1 VDSAKTGGHQGQLKG
16 KIVFINCTFSYPS
29 RPDQVV
35 LRNFSMTIEPG
46 QTVALVGPSGSGKS
60 TIIGLLER
68 FYELREGQVLIDGV
82 PTRDWDLKC
91 LRDQIGLVQQ
101 DPLLFGIPI
110 CDNIAM
116 GLPGEKDMTGSGKL
130 SAEVMQLV
138 TDAAKAANAHGFIS
152 KLPKGYRTPAGTSVS
167 STQLSGG
174 QRQRVCIA
182 RSIIRKPRLLLL
194 DEATSALDTESERIV
209 QASLDQILSDGGALG
224 KGVTTI
230 MIAHRL
236 STVTNADKIV
246 VLERGAI
253 VEMGTHSELMSNS
266 QGLYHAM
273 RKVQDLA
280 HAEESSS
287 VLGPATAD
295 VKSKSMSMDEP
306 LVDDRL
312 QRFPSEDDSKKQKNN
327 SEMQMMEEAKS
338 LPKVPLS
345 KIWADQ
351 KEELPYIILGV
362 ITAMGGGTIQ
372 PIFAVIYSGI
382 IAVFFLPDDEAMR
395 AKAKE
400 YLGWFFALGI
410 AAFFTV
416 LLRISCFTYIG
427 ERLTR
432 KLRKKSF
439 ESSLR
444 QDMSYY
450 DDTKN
455 SVGRIATRL
464 ATDATLVK
472 GITGDILGSV
482 LEGCSALIA
491 ALVIAYVASW
501 RLALVLTAVFPL
513 LIFGAVFEFK
523 NITQETGSSN
533 KELEVSGEIVSDA
546 ITAIRTVSAFNLQH
560 SVLDLFD
567 KSLIFPMKSGKKRGL
582 VQGLGSGFKQF
593 VSMSSYAIAFYA
605 GSRFM
610 ADGLLTFD
618 MLIRVF
624 LAITLASEGIGRIT
638 SSAPDTAKA
647 QAAARSVY
655 HQIDM
660 AANGTPI
667 DPMDESKG
675 IKPAAPVRGHIE
687 FRNVWFAYPQRP
699 DIQVL
704 KNFSAVIQPGQT
716 VALVGESGSGKS
728 TIMQLVQRLYNPSQ
742 GEILLDGQPIASYN
756 VSWLRSQF
764 GMVQQE
770 PALFADSILYN
781 IGYGTAS
788 TTKPQPNMGAPVA
801 KSDEDDE
808 EDKKGKKGNK
818 GKKGKEDEE
827 PVVDPTAWTQPTQI
841 ELAAARDANASS
853 FIDTLVNKYATHVG
867 SRGSQLSGGQ
877 KQRVAIARAIMRD
890 PPILLL
896 DEATSA
902 LDTKSEQLVQEA
914 LDKLLQNSTVQR
926 TTFVIAHRL
935 STIQKADRIIVL
947 ERGTVI
953 EDGSHDQLV
962 SKPDGAYRKLAM
974 AQSAAKH

>member
-1 VDSAKTGGHQGQLKG
+1 M
-16 KIVFINCTFSYPS
+16 S
-29 RPDQVV
+29 R
-35 LRNFSMTIEPG
+35 
-46 QTVALVGPSGSGKS
+46 
-60 TIIGLLER
+60 
-68 FYELREGQVLIDGV
+68 LIF
-82 PTRDWDLKC
+82 L
-91 LRDQIGLVQQ
+91 Q
-101 DPLLFGIPI
+101 
-110 CDNIAM
+110 
-116 GLPGEKDMTGSGKL
+116 
-130 SAEVMQLV
+130 
-138 TDAAKAANAHGFIS
+138 
-152 KLPKGYRTPAGTSVS
+152 GYRTPAGTSVS

-287 VLGPATAD
+287 VLGPASAAI
-295 VKSKSMSMDEP
+295 KSKSMSLDEP
-306 LVDDRL
+306 LMDDRL
-312 QRFPSEDDSKKQKNN
+312 QRVPSADDVKKQKNN

-432 KLRKKSF
+432 RLRKKSF

-501 RLALVLTAVFPL
+501 RLALVLTAIFPL

-533 KELEVSGEIVSDA
+533 KELEVSWMI
-546 ITAIRTVSAFNLQH
+546 SASPLGVHVFWGKLMRGSWGKNLCYT
-560 SVLDLFD
+560 
-567 KSLIFPMKSGKKRGL
+567 
-582 VQGLGSGFKQF
+582 GSGTSHHHW
-593 VSMSSYAIAFYA
+593 VGVNAIPKYIHARHLTLMKKL
-605 GSRFM
+605 GLTTHG
-610 ADGLLTFD
+610 ADRPLMECLPECWSNCLL
-618 MLIRVF
+618 LPSI
-624 LAITLASEGIGRIT
+624 
-638 SSAPDTAKA
+638 
-647 QAAARSVY
+647 
-655 HQIDM
+655 
-660 AANGTPI
+660 
-667 DPMDESKG
+667 
-675 IKPAAPVRGHIE
+675 
-687 FRNVWFAYPQRP
+687 
-699 DIQVL
+699 
-704 KNFSAVIQPGQT
+704 
-716 VALVGESGSGKS
+716 
-728 TIMQLVQRLYNPSQ
+728 NP
-742 GEILLDGQPIASYN
+742 
-756 VSWLRSQF
+756 
-764 GMVQQE
+764 
-770 PALFADSILYN
+770 
-781 IGYGTAS
+781 
-788 TTKPQPNMGAPVA
+788 
-801 KSDEDDE
+801 
-808 EDKKGKKGNK
+808 
-818 GKKGKEDEE
+818 
-827 PVVDPTAWTQPTQI
+827 
-841 ELAAARDANASS
+841 
-853 FIDTLVNKYATHVG
+853 
-867 SRGSQLSGGQ
+867 QLS
-877 KQRVAIARAIMRD
+877 V
-890 PPILLL
+890 
-896 DEATSA
+896 
-902 LDTKSEQLVQEA
+902 
-914 LDKLLQNSTVQR
+914 
-926 TTFVIAHRL
+926 
-935 STIQKADRIIVL
+935 
-947 ERGTVI
+947 
-953 EDGSHDQLV
+953 
-962 SKPDGAYRKLAM
+962 
-974 AQSAAKH
+974 